1 MMNSLFCF
9 FQQTTIYD
17 NSQSKDTTM
26 TDPKKT
32 DQDEGGTIDMYHVK
46 KKWEVPA
53 IAVFIVGLLI
63 FLLAIWWSGGH
74 RPV

>member
-1 MMNSLFCF
+1 
-9 FQQTTIYD
+9 
-17 NSQSKDTTM
+17 M

-32 DQDEGGTIDMYHVK
+32 DPDEGGTIDMYHVK
-46 KKWEVPA
+46 KKWEIPA
-53 IAVFIVGLLI
+53 IAVFIIGLLI